1 MIDHL
6 TLKVRSFEQA
16 KAFYAAA
23 LEPLGYEVLM
33 EFEGSAGL
41 GAGKPDVWLA
51 EDPANARPTHLAIA
65 ATDRK
70 AVDAFHAAALAAGG
84 KDNGK
89 PGVRAQYDPDYY
101 AAYVLDPEGN
111 NLEAV
116 CHQAPKRRRA
126 ATSSR
131 RNGSR
136 RREAEARSSV
146 GGVPHR
152 GADPRPA

>member
-41 GAGKPDVWLA
+41 GVGKPDVWLA

-65 ATDRK
+65 AVDRK

-89 PGVRAQYDPDYY
+89 PGLRVQYHPHYY
-101 AAYVLDPEGN
+101 AAFVLDPEGN

-126 ATSSR
+126 ATRPSR

-136 RREAEARSSV
+136 RREAEA
-146 GGVPHR
+146 
-152 GADPRPA
+152 